1 MFRSPAQQDPA
12 DATQGA
18 LRLTPDDAPPDTV
31 GRLDPSAAVTYPLP
45 GRTPA
50 PAVPITGPGD
60 PRWVLAAR
68 VADKLEGTLLR
79 PEHRE
84 RLIRLGRMLGLTPFD
99 ANLVIAIVQDQARRG
114 HAPPACPAAAQQQL
128 ELITPPQRTT
138 LWRRITSS
146 RAMTIALI
154 LATLLLAEIILLSWL
169 F

>member
-1 MFRSPAQQDPA
+1 MLRSPAQHDPA
-12 DATQGA
+12 DGAAAA
-18 LRLTPDDAPPDTV
+18 LRLTSNDAPAQTAAP
-31 GRLDPSAAVTYPLP
+31 LDPAAPYPLP
-45 GRTPA
+45 GRTPG
-50 PAVPITGPGD
+50 PSVPITGPGD

-114 HAPPACPAAAQQQL
+114 HAANTCPAAGQQQL
-128 ELITPPQRTT
+128 QLIALPRRTT
-138 LWRRITSS
+138 LWQRITSS

-154 LATLLLAEIILLSWL
+154 LATLLLAEIVLLSWL